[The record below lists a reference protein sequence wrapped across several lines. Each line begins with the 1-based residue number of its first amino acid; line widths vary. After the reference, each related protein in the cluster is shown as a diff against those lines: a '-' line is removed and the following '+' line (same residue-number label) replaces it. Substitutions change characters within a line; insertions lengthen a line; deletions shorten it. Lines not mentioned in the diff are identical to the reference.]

1 MLNQLNPLRLLILF
15 LIQMLAFAPAAGGGQ
30 ATTAA
35 RGKIP
40 FQVGEKLGY
49 VLKWSVIPVGE
60 AELQVSDG
68 ESKIGSPAYLFQ
80 ASVKSYPIVD
90 LIYKVRDHI
99 ESYTDRS
106 MIHSLLYSKKQ
117 REGSH
122 KRDVRVEFDWDQ
134 SKAHY
139 YSKGKHKK
147 TVTLLPGTFDPLG
160 VFYAFRLNP
169 LTDKLEVEAPVTDG
183 KKCVIGKARVI
194 KREKVKVRA
203 GKFDTFLIEPDL
215 RHIGGIFK
223 KSKGAK
229 LRLWVTA
236 DHRRIV
242 VKAKSKVAVGHFTA
256 ELVSMERIVQ

>member
-1 MLNQLNPLRLLILF
+1 LRLLTLF
-15 LIQMLAFAPAAGGGQ
+15 LIEMSAMVFAAGAEQ
-30 ATTAA
+30 APTAA

-40 FQVGEKLGY
+40 FQVGEKLNY

-60 AELQVSDG
+60 AELRVSDG
-68 ESKIGSPAYLFQ
+68 ETKIGSPAYLFQ
-80 ASVKSYPIVD
+80 ASVKSYPMID
-90 LIYKVRDHI
+90 LIYKVRDHV

-106 MIHSLLYSKKQ
+106 MIHSLLYRKKQ
-117 REGSH
+117 REGKH
-122 KRDVRVEFDWDQ
+122 KRDVSVEFDWDQ

-169 LTDKLEVEAPVTDG
+169 LTDNLEVEAPVTDG
-183 KKCVIGKARVI
+183 QKCVMGKARVI
-194 KREKVKVRA
+194 RREKVAVDA
-203 GKFDTFLIEPDL
+203 GAFDTFLIEPEL

-223 KSKGAK
+223 KSKDAK
-229 LRLWVTA
+229 LLLWVTA
-236 DHRRIV
+236 DDRRIV

-256 ELVSMERIVQ
+256 ELVSMEGVVQ